1 MGIFSSM
8 AGAAVGASGI
18 MAGISSQGR
27 SGFQS
32 NVMTKL
38 DSIES
43 KLSSGGGGGGAMP
56 VEQPPVLPPGNL
68 GGNLAQPDSV
78 AGDAGGTGGVG
89 FAGLPL
95 PGGRPET
102 GINPGGGGLAPVGG
116 GMDPIADATVNEQ
129 FQMPQ
134 GRSYI

>member
-8 AGAAVGASGI
+8 AGAVGGASGI

-43 KLSSGGGGGGAMP
+43 KLSSGGGGGGGAMP

-68 GGNLAQPDSV
+68 GGNLAQPDPV
-78 AGDAGGTGGVG
+78 M
-89 FAGLPL
+89 
-95 PGGRPET
+95 PEVQ
-102 GINPGGGGLAPVGG
+102 NAGGGGLAPVGG
-116 GMDPIADATVNEQ
+116 GMDPIGGGMDPIADATVNEPY
-129 FQMPQ
+129 QMPQ
-134 GRSYI
+134 TRSFI